1 MYPMVIATAPPSTV
15 FKWSFPIGPTP
26 SYHPFIDGTFHEIKH
41 PASSVGSST
50 CQRCRGCP
58 DIKKTVA

>member
-41 PASSVGSST
+41 PRSSVGSTT

-58 DIKKTVA
+58 DRA